1 LFQFILLIFVNL
13 LTFLFACVSSLFQT
27 SAVSWNRQATLPFQA
42 NASTLPLGWVD
53 AKDPASGATYYYNQH
68 TGTCQ
73 WERPVELSYATSS
86 APPVLSKEEWIETF
100 DEASGMIFTHL
111 VIIMTSSLLQY
122 SYQRL

>member
-1 LFQFILLIFVNL
+1 MMCLLLLYHLNLFCFI
-13 LTFLFACVSSLFQT
+13 Q
-27 SAVSWNRQATLPFQA
+27 
-42 NASTLPLGWVD
+42 VD

-86 APPVLSKEEWIETF
+86 APPVLPKEEWIETF